1 MIVLNALLPV
11 VFVIVL
17 GYFFKQKG
25 FLSNDFWTGA
35 EKLSYFVLLPLLLFK
50 SMAESQSAPLVET
63 LPLAL
68 SLCLVYVLMTAA
80 TFASWRFFPKSA
92 PLSPIG
98 FASYAQG
105 ALRFNN
111 FVGIPI
117 VVSLFGTQGLSLYA
131 IVLAVC
137 IPISNIITVVI
148 MVHYCG
154 DGQINWSKI
163 FKNIALHPLIVAT
176 LAGLLVQQSG
186 ISLGIVMKTVA
197 LLAPAS
203 LPIGLLC
210 VGAAIDL
217 GHVKKSATVLAFAS
231 TLKLAVFPV
240 MMGISCWLLKVPPLP
255 TSVALIFAGLPCAT
269 SSYVVAKQMGADAD
283 LMASITGVA
292 TVAALLTLPVILFII
307 TG

>member
-17 GYFFKQKG
+17 GYFFKQKN
-25 FLSNDFWTGA
+25 FLNKDFWTAA

-50 SMAESQSAPLVET
+50 SMAESPSAPLLET
-63 LPLAL
+63 IPLAL
-68 SLCLVYVLMTAA
+68 SLCFVYVLMTAA
-80 TFASWRFFPKSA
+80 VFLSWKIFPQNA
-92 PLSPIG
+92 PLSPAG

-137 IPISNIITVVI
+137 IPVSNIITVVI

-154 DGQINWSKI
+154 DGRINWGKI
-163 FKNIALHPLIVAT
+163 LKNIALHPLIIAT

-186 ISLGIVMKTVA
+186 VSLGIVMKTVA

-217 GHVKKSATVLAFAS
+217 RHIRSSSKAIALAS
-231 TLKLAVFPV
+231 SLKLAIFPLL
-240 MMGISCWLLKVPPLP
+240 MALSCWLLKVPPLP
-255 TSVALIFAGLPCAT
+255 TNVALIFAGLPCAT